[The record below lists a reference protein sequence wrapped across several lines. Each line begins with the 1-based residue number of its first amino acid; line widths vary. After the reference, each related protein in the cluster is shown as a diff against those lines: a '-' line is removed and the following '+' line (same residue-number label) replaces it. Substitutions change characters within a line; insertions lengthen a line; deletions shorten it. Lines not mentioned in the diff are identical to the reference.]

1 MGVLVFF
8 LMIKS
13 TLVVLLLVLLAR
25 QSVSRGTLYL
35 NEIQAYPDP
44 VTAVEELPIECT
56 LWVDNMVF
64 LDRFDGIPAVGT
76 GGGGDEFNHRGSGV
90 EVDGVLLH
98 VGTWVFPSD
107 FDVAGTVTVSGLLQ
121 PNGGFFADDGDI
133 GDANNDGRDYAFAVE
148 NDTGNTIIAGELRV
162 QGEVSNKRTT
172 TNPDGTFVINDVT
185 GETTIAGLLSPN
197 GGFDINGGEIT
208 VSDDGTTFASGN
220 IQIGGD
226 LILGT
231 DQPETR
237 NFVPYTNENSAT
249 PVTGGDTHI
258 KGQDGAAQG
267 GHIVLEPGLA
277 TGAAGGEIDGAVVLG
292 LDDRS
297 HALMVSRLPTVA
309 GNAADFIFGGQES
322 SGKGG
327 DVVIVGGSALNNGN
341 GGHVIFSPG
350 QSNTYN
356 GVTGARG
363 DFYLG
368 DPEDG
373 AGIPFIMTRPDLTTA
388 ETAGLTS
395 ITGQDV
401 TTGTPGSVS
410 ISAGDGTLAGG
421 NVHLEPGMNGARQG
435 NIMFGSANSGQSTLT
450 VTRDVDDDIL
460 KGGPT
465 WFIGQDSFGGDGGN
479 LLFEGGRG
487 SLTRSGDL
495 YLSPGSPATLA
506 GSTGTIFWGNNAG
519 NNALFVVRPP
529 TAENPA
535 HDTYYHGQT
544 TSATSNG
551 GDLIF
556 VVGSGNTPGGSGESG
571 FISFEAGDG
580 AVFGDAGSV
589 FFSSQ
594 SGNVIFDAGELF
606 LDAVPFFYD
615 NNSTPGEFIIR
626 DTATG
631 LDMAITPNAGSGFL
645 QLNIGLIVD
654 TLLTDRIDLSNTF
667 RPVINPYEDLVTA
680 AQNFQDALEE
690 LRDGLIAHDLIEIA
704 P

>member
-133 GDANNDGRDYAFAVE
+133 GDANNDGRDYVFAVE
-148 NDTGNTIIAGELRV
+148 NDTGNAIIAGELRV

-267 GHIVLEPGLA
+267 G
-277 TGAAGGEIDGAVVLG
+277 AVVLG

-356 GVTGARG
+356 
-363 DFYLG
+363 
-368 DPEDG
+368 
-373 AGIPFIMTRPDLTTA
+373 
-388 ETAGLTS
+388 
-395 ITGQDV
+395 
-401 TTGTPGSVS
+401 
-410 ISAGDGTLAGG
+410 
-421 NVHLEPGMNGARQG
+421 
-435 NIMFGSANSGQSTLT
+435 
-450 VTRDVDDDIL
+450 
-460 KGGPT
+460 
-465 WFIGQDSFGGDGGN
+465 
-479 LLFEGGRG
+479 
-487 SLTRSGDL
+487 
-495 YLSPGSPATLA
+495 
-506 GSTGTIFWGNNAG
+506 
-519 NNALFVVRPP
+519 
-529 TAENPA
+529 
-535 HDTYYHGQT
+535 
-544 TSATSNG
+544 
-551 GDLIF
+551 
-556 VVGSGNTPGGSGESG
+556 
-571 FISFEAGDG
+571 
-580 AVFGDAGSV
+580 
-589 FFSSQ
+589 
-594 SGNVIFDAGELF
+594 
-606 LDAVPFFYD
+606 
-615 NNSTPGEFIIR
+615 
-626 DTATG
+626 
-631 LDMAITPNAGSGFL
+631 
-645 QLNIGLIVD
+645 
-654 TLLTDRIDLSNTF
+654 
-667 RPVINPYEDLVTA
+667 
-680 AQNFQDALEE
+680 
-690 LRDGLIAHDLIEIA
+690 
-704 P
+704 